1 MNPMMSAAT
10 RARARELL
18 DNVVADQRKA
28 SNNIERSF
36 IDKSK
41 MILKYKI
48 DHFVQG
54 TNFWDWA
61 RRFLLIMKEARVHET
76 TQLLLLVQADP
87 NSLTHEFWEFR
98 RGGIALDIMMEH
110 FAKLYKFDTDI
121 YLELQLRNIR
131 QDISEALIAFHTRW
145 ILLMMLDGNS

>member
-28 SNNIERSF
+28 SNDIERSF

-54 TNFWDWA
+54 TNF
-61 RRFLLIMKEARVHET
+61 
-76 TQLLLLVQADP
+76 
-87 NSLTHEFWEFR
+87 
-98 RGGIALDIMMEH
+98 
-110 FAKLYKFDTDI
+110 
-121 YLELQLRNIR
+121 
-131 QDISEALIAFHTRW
+131 
-145 ILLMMLDGNS
+145 